1 MEKNELRLQ
10 YLPVGVDADA
20 YQKEWDAYLAERS
33 IEQRNRLAEWNMGL
47 VFSVA
52 KTVRKNVFERME
64 IGDLIGYGMIGLL
77 ESSDR
82 YDPSFS
88 VGFASYAVPRIAG
101 SIWRGIEKWVGIPRR
116 LFRKMCQIEMA
127 NTVMKQRLQREPDDF
142 EIAKYLEISLH
153 EYRKLQSQIAC
164 KTAQSYEEVE
174 VAAPEAFEEECEEK
188 LLTQQMMTCFW
199 QLTCE
204 ERQVLR
210 MVFKKGFSLR
220 KIGDIRGTSRWK
232 AEQFLERT
240 LTRLRK
246 GIL

>member
-10 YLPVGVDADA
+10 YVPVGVEEDA

-77 ESSDR
+77 ESIDR

-142 EIAKYLEISLH
+142 EMAYNRILELCPSLEPLITYVKKVPPPQKGELRQLKY
-153 EYRKLQSQIAC
+153 
-164 KTAQSYEEVE
+164 
-174 VAAPEAFEEECEEK
+174 
-188 LLTQQMMTCFW
+188 QMY
-199 QLTCE
+199 
-204 ERQVLR
+204 
-210 MVFKKGFSLR
+210 GN
-220 KIGDIRGTSRWK
+220 
-232 AEQFLERT
+232 
-240 LTRLRK
+240 
-246 GIL
+246 